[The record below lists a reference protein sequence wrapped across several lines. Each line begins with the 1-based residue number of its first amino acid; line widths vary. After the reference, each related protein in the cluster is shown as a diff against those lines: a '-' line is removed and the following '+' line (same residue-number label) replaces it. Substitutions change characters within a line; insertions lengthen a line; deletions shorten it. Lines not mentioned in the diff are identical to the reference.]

1 MMGGHRHSE
10 LASMT
15 MKLLFRIA
23 LCGLLLIGYTSCQS
37 VGCLNLSA
45 RAKDSSDLSE
55 RLAAIEAAVERERQ
69 DAKVPGLAL
78 VVVKDDRVV
87 LLKGFGLRNVEEK
100 LPVTPETLFPI
111 GSCTKTFTALAALIS
126 QDEGKLSLDDSPKR
140 FLPYFNLRDPEADAQ
155 ATLGDLLSHRTGL
168 KEHGGD
174 DAWADGARSR
184 EEVIRIAIDG
194 EPGAGFRKKFQY
206 NNVMYIAAGE
216 AIAGAQN
223 STYEAVITSR
233 VLDPLGMIA
242 SNFSLTSMQESKD
255 FAWGY
260 NNEGNHERMAL
271 HLPGTI
277 AAAGGVISN
286 AKEMGQWLRLLL
298 GGGAIDGKRV
308 VSERGFETM
317 LVNRA
322 EISKDTSYCM
332 GLYVRE
338 CEDWPGHPIYY
349 HRGNIT
355 GFNVE
360 FFVIPDQKLG
370 FAVLTNIRNSR
381 LPRETLRAVIA
392 NLGTAP

>member
-1 MMGGHRHSE
+1 
-10 LASMT
+10 
-15 MKLLFRIA
+15 MKPLFRIA
-23 LCGLLLIGYTSCQS
+23 LCSLLFIGYTGCQKL
-37 VGCLNLSA
+37 GCLNLST

-55 RLAAIEAAVERERQ
+55 RVAAIEAAVEAERQ
-69 DAKVPGLAL
+69 AANVPGLAL

-111 GSCTKTFTALAALIS
+111 GSCTKTFTALAALVS

-140 FLPYFNLRDPEADAQ
+140 SLPYFNLRDPEADAQ
-155 ATLGDLLSHRTGL
+155 ATMLDLLSHRTGL
-168 KEHGGD
+168 KEHGND
-174 DAWADGARSR
+174 DAWADGTRSR
-184 EEVIRIAIDG
+184 EEVIKIAMQS
-194 EPGAGFRKKFQY
+194 EPDAGFRKKFQY

-233 VLDPLGMIA
+233 ILEPLGMTA
-242 SNFSLTSMQESKD
+242 SNFSIASMQQSKD
-255 FAWGY
+255 YACGY
-260 NNEGNHERMAL
+260 SDDSKPERMPM
-271 HLPGTI
+271 HLPGSI
-277 AAAGGVISN
+277 AAAGGIISS

-308 VSERGFETM
+308 VSEKGFEAM
-317 LVNRA
+317 LVKRA
-322 EISKDTSYCM
+322 EISNDTSYCM
-332 GLYVRE
+332 GLFVRE

-381 LPRETLRAVIA
+381 LPRETMRAVIA
-392 NLGTAP
+392 NLGAIP